1 VLPDNRPGKGA
12 GTPGQKNFIPGGRLC
27 YHGKKFCLEIKMKK
41 SLGNRFILKI
51 LILAI
56 YWAGFTAVAC
66 QQEPAAK
73 ASLVVSGKIFTGLES
88 QPFVEALAAAEGKI
102 LATGTRQEIK
112 KYIGRET
119 RIIELKD
126 GVAIPGLIDAHTHF
140 SSGGRSLIELS
151 FRGVDSVEKVQQM
164 IAEKIK
170 ELPPGTPIFGREY
183 DHTLFPGQKWPTRED
198 LDKVSPENPVVIRRV
213 DGHSAWLNS
222 LALKLSGID
231 KKTGDPFGGEIVR
244 DPKTG
249 EPTGILKESAMALI
263 KVRSTLKSSPEENI
277 LRALD
282 HARRLGLTGVHA
294 DAGLRDLEIYRKL
307 QAEGRLTL
315 RIYAWLPLEGIDQ
328 YLKMGLRQGQGD
340 HFLKVGFLKA
350 FIDGTLGSGTALMF
364 EPFADDPTKSGLPQY
379 PEETFYELMEKA
391 YANDFQVGT
400 HAIGDKGVNWVLNA
414 VERARKKH
422 GQKDL
427 RFRIEHAQ
435 IIRPEDFPRF
445 KELGVI
451 ASMQP
456 THCTTDMRFCEIRVG
471 QERSRYAYAWRT
483 LLDNGAVLAFGSD
496 WPVEPLDPRRGLYSA
511 LTRKNIEFD
520 FPEGGWFPEQKLSLA
535 EAIRYFTWG
544 SAYASFEENL
554 KGTLEPGKLADLT
567 IFGGD
572 IFSLEPR
579 EILTTPVVYT
589 IVGGKVVYE
598 QNEK

>member
-1 VLPDNRPGKGA
+1 MRKLTRARFAFAVL
-12 GTPGQKNFIPGGRLC
+12 L
-27 YHGKKFCLEIKMKK
+27 
-41 SLGNRFILKI
+41 
-51 LILAI
+51 LAI
-56 YWAGFTAVAC
+56 FLAALTSVGCQPKTAAR
-66 QQEPAAK
+66 
-73 ASLVVSGKIFTGLES
+73 ASLVITGKIFTGLES
-88 QPFVEALAAAEGKI
+88 PPLVEALAVADGKI
-102 LATGTRQEIK
+102 LATGTRKEIK
-112 KYIGRET
+112 KYIGPET
-119 RIIELKD
+119 RLIELKD
-126 GVAIPGLIDAHTHF
+126 RVAIPGLIDAHTHF

-151 FRGVDSVEKVQQM
+151 FRGIDSVEKVQQM
-164 IAEKIK
+164 VADKIK
-170 ELPPGTPIFGREY
+170 ELPPGTPVFGREY
-183 DHTLFPGQKWPTRED
+183 DHTLFPGQRWPTRHD
-198 LDKVSPENPVVIRRV
+198 LDKVAPDNPVVIRRV

-222 LALKLSGID
+222 LALRLSGID
-231 KKTGDPFGGEIVR
+231 KKTRDPFGGEIVR

-263 KVRSTLKSSPEENI
+263 KIRSTVKSTPEEDI

-294 DAGLRDLEIYRKL
+294 DAGLRDLEIYKKL

-315 RIYAWLPLEGIDQ
+315 RVYAWLPIEGIEE

-340 HFLKVGFLKA
+340 DYLKVGFLKA

-379 PEETFYELMEKA
+379 PEEAFYELLEKA
-391 YANDFQVGT
+391 YVNGFQVGV

-414 VERARKKH
+414 VERARQKH

-435 IIRPEDFPRF
+435 VIKPQDFPRF
-445 KELGVI
+445 RELGVI

-471 QERSRYAYAWRT
+471 KERSRYAYAWRT

-511 LTRKNIEFD
+511 VTRKNIEFD
-520 FPEGGWFPEQKLSLA
+520 FPEGGWFPEQNLTLA

-567 IFGGD
+567 VFGRD
-572 IFSLEPR
+572 IFSLEPK
-579 EILTTPVVYT
+579 EILTAPIAYT
-589 IVGGKVVYE
+589 IVGGQVVYE

>member
-1 VLPDNRPGKGA
+1 MR
-12 GTPGQKNFIPGGRLC
+12 
-27 YHGKKFCLEIKMKK
+27 KKFHLKPVVLLLLVAVCL
-41 SLGNRFILKI
+41 
-51 LILAI
+51 
-56 YWAGFTAVAC
+56 AGFVAVSC
-66 QQEPAAK
+66 QKQPAVR
-73 ASLVVSGKIFTGLES
+73 ASLVITGRIFTGLES
-88 QPFVEALAAAEGKI
+88 QPFVEALAAAGGKI
-102 LATGTRQEIK
+102 LATGTRKEIK
-112 KYIGRET
+112 KYIGPET
-119 RIIELKD
+119 RLIELKE

-170 ELPPGTPIFGREY
+170 EFPPGTPIFGREY

-198 LDKVSPENPVVIRRV
+198 LDRVSPGNPVVIRRV

-231 KKTGDPFGGEIVR
+231 KKTKDPFGGEIVR
-244 DPKTG
+244 DPRTG

-263 KVRSTLKSSPEENI
+263 KVRPTVRSTPEEDI

-282 HARRLGLTGVHA
+282 HARQLGLTGVHA
-294 DAGLRDLEIYRKL
+294 DVGLRELEIYKKL
-307 QAEGRLTL
+307 NSEGKLTL
-315 RIYAWLPLEGIDQ
+315 RVYAWLPIEGIDQ
-328 YLKMGLRQGQGD
+328 YIKMGLRQGQGD
-340 HFLKVGFLKA
+340 DYLKIGFLKA

-364 EPFADDPTKSGLPQY
+364 EPFADEPTKSGLPQY
-379 PEETFYELMEKA
+379 PEEVFYQLLEKA

-400 HAIGDKGVNWVLNA
+400 HAIGDRGVNWVLNA
-414 VERARKKH
+414 VERARQKH
-422 GQKDL
+422 GNKDL

-435 IIRPEDFPRF
+435 VIRPEDFPRF

-471 QERSRYAYAWRT
+471 KERSRYAYAWRT

-511 LTRKNIEFD
+511 VTRKNIEFD

-567 IFGGD
+567 VFGRD
-572 IFSLEPR
+572 IFSLDPK
-579 EILTTPVVYT
+579 EILTAPVIYT
-589 IVGGKVVYE
+589 IVGGKIVYE
-598 QNEK
+598 QPAR

>member
-1 VLPDNRPGKGA
+1 MR
-12 GTPGQKNFIPGGRLC
+12 
-27 YHGKKFCLEIKMKK
+27 KKFRLKPVVLLLLTSVCLTG
-41 SLGNRFILKI
+41 LV
-51 LILAI
+51 
-56 YWAGFTAVAC
+56 AVSC
-66 QQEPAAK
+66 QKQPAVR
-73 ASLVVSGKIFTGLES
+73 ASLVITGKIFTGLDS
-88 QPFVEALAAAEGKI
+88 PAFVEALAAAEGRI
-102 LATGTRQEIK
+102 LATGTRKEIK
-112 KYIGRET
+112 KYIGPET
-119 RIIELKD
+119 RLIELKD
-126 GVAIPGLIDAHTHF
+126 GLAIPGLIDAHTHF

-164 IAEKIK
+164 VAEKIK
-170 ELPPGTPIFGREY
+170 ELPPGTPVFGREY
-183 DHTLFPGQKWPTRED
+183 DHTLFPGQRWPSKED

-231 KKTGDPFGGEIVR
+231 KKTRAPFGGEIVR
-244 DPKTG
+244 DPRTG
-249 EPTGILKESAMALI
+249 EPTGILKESAMGLI
-263 KVRSTLKSSPEENI
+263 KVRSEVKSTPEEDI

-282 HARRLGLTGVHA
+282 HARQLGLTGVHA
-294 DAGLRDLEIYRKL
+294 DVGLRELEIYKKL
-307 QAEGRLTL
+307 NAEGRLTL
-315 RIYAWLPLEGIDQ
+315 RVYAWLPIEGIDQ
-328 YLKMGLRQGQGD
+328 YIKMGLRQGQGD
-340 HFLKVGFLKA
+340 DFLKVGFLKA

-364 EPFADDPTKSGLPQY
+364 ESFADDPTKSGLPQY
-379 PEETFYELMEKA
+379 PEEVFYELLEKA

-400 HAIGDKGVNWVLNA
+400 HAIGDRGVNWVLNA
-414 VERARKKH
+414 VERARQKH
-422 GQKDL
+422 GNKDL

-435 IIRPEDFPRF
+435 VIRPEDFPRF

-471 QERSRYAYAWRT
+471 KERSRYAYAWRT

-511 LTRKNIEFD
+511 VTRKNIEFD

-567 IFGGD
+567 VFGRD
-572 IFSLEPR
+572 IFSLDPK
-579 EILTTPVVYT
+579 EILTAPIAYT
-589 IVGGKVVYE
+589 IVGGKIVYE
-598 QNEK
+598 QPAR

>member
-1 VLPDNRPGKGA
+1 MRTRFGLKPTIILLLALLSLSGLAAVSC
-12 GTPGQKNFIPGGRLC
+12 QK
-27 YHGKKFCLEIKMKK
+27 
-41 SLGNRFILKI
+41 
-51 LILAI
+51 
-56 YWAGFTAVAC
+56 
-66 QQEPAAK
+66 QPATK
-73 ASLVVSGKIFTGLES
+73 ASLVITGKIFTGLDS
-88 QPFVEALAAAEGKI
+88 PAFVEALAASEGKI
-102 LATGTRQEIK
+102 LATGTRKEIK
-112 KYIGRET
+112 KYIGPET
-119 RIIELKD
+119 RLIELKD

-164 IAEKIK
+164 VAEKIK
-170 ELPPGTPIFGREY
+170 ELPPGTPVFGREY
-183 DHTLFPGQKWPTRED
+183 DHTLFPGQKWPTKED
-198 LDKVSPENPVVIRRV
+198 LDKVSPQNPVVIRRV

-222 LALKLSGID
+222 LALKISGID
-231 KKTGDPFGGEIVR
+231 KKTRDPFGGEIVR

-249 EPTGILKESAMALI
+249 EPTGILKESAMGLI
-263 KVRSTLKSSPEENI
+263 KVRSEIKSTPEEDI

-282 HARRLGLTGVHA
+282 HARKLGLTGVQA
-294 DAGLRDLEIYRKL
+294 DVGLRELEIYKKL
-307 QAEGRLTL
+307 NSEGRLTL
-315 RIYAWLPLEGIDQ
+315 RVYAWLPIEGIDQ
-328 YLKMGLRQGQGD
+328 YIKMGLRQGQGD
-340 HFLKVGFLKA
+340 EYLKVGFLKA

-379 PEETFYELMEKA
+379 PEQVFYDLLEKA

-414 VERARKKH
+414 VERAQKKY
-422 GQKDL
+422 GKKDL
-427 RFRIEHAQ
+427 RFRVEHAQ
-435 IIRPEDFPRF
+435 VIRPEDFPRF

-471 QERSRYAYAWRT
+471 KERSRYAYAWRT

-511 LTRKNIEFD
+511 VTRKNIEFD

-535 EAIRYFTWG
+535 EAIKYFTWG

-567 IFGGD
+567 VFGRD
-572 IFSLEPR
+572 IFSAEPK
-579 EILTTPVVYT
+579 EILTAPIAYT
-589 IVGGKVVYE
+589 IVGGRVVYE
-598 QNEK
+598 QPQK